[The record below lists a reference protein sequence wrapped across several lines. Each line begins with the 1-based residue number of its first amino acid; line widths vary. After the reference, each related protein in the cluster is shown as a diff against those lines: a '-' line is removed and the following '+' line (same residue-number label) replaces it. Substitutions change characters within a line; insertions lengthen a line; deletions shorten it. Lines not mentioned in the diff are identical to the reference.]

1 LPTRVW
7 PERVGR
13 LAPASVIEVF
23 VRFSSLALAIINRR
37 ARCAEDDMMPALFA
51 PAATVVA
58 PINHPLECYA

>member
-1 LPTRVW
+1 
-7 PERVGR
+7 
-13 LAPASVIEVF
+13 VIEVF